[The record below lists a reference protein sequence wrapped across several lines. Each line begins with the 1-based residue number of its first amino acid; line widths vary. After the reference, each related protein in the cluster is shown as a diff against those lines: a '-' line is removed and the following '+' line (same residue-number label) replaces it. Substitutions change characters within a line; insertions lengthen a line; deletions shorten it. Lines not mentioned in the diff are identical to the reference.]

1 SCNVSGFR
9 DEASVKH
16 FSFYIN
22 KPANPGLDI
31 NIISTNDR
39 GFGFAIYQ
47 QRVRSGEIFIT
58 RVSPNSVIFEIQSLQ
73 RGDEGDYDCSHD
85 FPCLFLLCDLVIDDS
100 LSVSSPASTSLSFN
114 EGEALTLTCQA
125 SSNTIQ
131 HTHLSFA
138 WYLQRDGEDD
148 ARPVISLDR
157 DFTLRPGRG
166 FEARYQAGLVRLDK
180 LGEATYRLKVSQLE
194 LSDQGKIHCQA
205 QEWIQDPDRSWYP
218 IATKDV
224 KPDSL
229 SLAVRILAQHTA
241 LQEGQ
246 ELLLSCSIDTSNLEG
261 SFFSVAFLREGVELA
276 RIGPTGVLSVGP
288 EYSGRENQGELRAAR
303 TGSRDYRLILRPV
316 RTEDQ
321 GEYKCRVWP
330 EERGLDGVFTRG
342 ASQDSSSQLVSISAT
357 DSGLSV
363 KMQDAASVAEGD
375 RLRLACEV
383 EGVKGRL
390 TVAWQYKSSSTPA
403 ALFTNVI
410 GLSQEGVIEET
421 EEFRSRGARATRP
434 AANVFVFELDEV
446 KLSDSGV
453 YQCAV
458 SEWNTNS
465 KVHSQSQAAAVTV
478 TPLDTKVVLIS
489 RNNKASV
496 GDDVDIMCRIRGP
509 HIPVTVT
516 WSLQRDAATLDN
528 ILTVYADGAVSWS
541 FSQHHYQLKVEK
553 QNQQVIH
560 YLQIVG
566 ASQREAGKYQCSVSV
581 FLHNVHKKLSQ
592 SNQVAVVVENPESEL
607 ALSSPP
613 VLKTNVNMD
622 ISIACS
628 IISKVSVSSLYAV
641 TWELQQDGTNKTI
654 ARSDR
659 HAAVTFG
666 PQFEENQRQRISMIR
681 TKGRGFELTVRQVTS
696 TDGGIYVCKVEEWL
710 QDPRGDWYLL
720 TTVSRASKLTVIEP
734 EPNLLLVK
742 QEGELNVSLSQNFMI
757 PCHIARQSSNES
769 RFQVTWFWQKQAE
782 SERPIFTVHRNSTF
796 QQSLRFDLRFD
807 HPLPNQFS
815 VTVLKPNPEKSGTYF
830 CEVEEWLPSPSGW
843 RRAAVDRSGELI
855 VRVSHAEAVSG
866 CNSAVWIAVVVII
879 LILLI
884 AVVVLLMVKI
894 CRGKMSGGKK
904 AGQSLWAEQHAL
916 KPSGGD

>member
-1 SCNVSGFR
+1 MFPGEARVQTEAQAGPLYRVLGAPLAISCNVSGFR

-73 RGDEGDYDCSHD
+73 RGDEGDYDCSVENSEYTYD
-85 FPCLFLLCDLVIDDS
+85 GSYSVKTAVKVIDDS

-148 ARPVISLDR
+148 ARPIISLDR

-218 IATKDV
+218 IATKDAEKITLEV
-224 KPDSL
+224 KPDAL

-246 ELLLSCSIDTSNLEG
+246 ELLLSCSVDTSNLEG

-330 EERGLDGVFTRG
+330 EERGLDGVFTQG

-357 DSGLSV
+357 
-363 KMQDAASVAEGD
+363 GD

-421 EEFRSRGARATRP
+421 EEFRSRGVRATRP

-478 TPLDTKVVLIS
+478 TP
-489 RNNKASV
+489 
-496 GDDVDIMCRIRGP
+496 
-509 HIPVTVT
+509 
-516 WSLQRDAATLDN
+516 
-528 ILTVYADGAVSWS
+528 
-541 FSQHHYQLKVEK
+541 
-553 QNQQVIH
+553 
-560 YLQIVG
+560 
-566 ASQREAGKYQCSVSV
+566 
-581 FLHNVHKKLSQ
+581 
-592 SNQVAVVVENPESEL
+592 
-607 ALSSPP
+607 
-613 VLKTNVNMD
+613 
-622 ISIACS
+622 
-628 IISKVSVSSLYAV
+628 
-641 TWELQQDGTNKTI
+641 
-654 ARSDR
+654 
-659 HAAVTFG
+659 
-666 PQFEENQRQRISMIR
+666 
-681 TKGRGFELTVRQVTS
+681 
-696 TDGGIYVCKVEEWL
+696 
-710 QDPRGDWYLL
+710 
-720 TTVSRASKLTVIEP
+720 
-734 EPNLLLVK
+734 
-742 QEGELNVSLSQNFMI
+742 
-757 PCHIARQSSNES
+757 
-769 RFQVTWFWQKQAE
+769 
-782 SERPIFTVHRNSTF
+782 
-796 QQSLRFDLRFD
+796 
-807 HPLPNQFS
+807 
-815 VTVLKPNPEKSGTYF
+815 
-830 CEVEEWLPSPSGW
+830 
-843 RRAAVDRSGELI
+843 
-855 VRVSHAEAVSG
+855 
-866 CNSAVWIAVVVII
+866 
-879 LILLI
+879 
-884 AVVVLLMVKI
+884 
-894 CRGKMSGGKK
+894 
-904 AGQSLWAEQHAL
+904 
-916 KPSGGD
+916 